1 MRLRLVARVAFRT
14 DPIVLRWHAAR
25 LAGPLLRT
33 LPPHWRLRLY
43 RGIVGR
49 PFRAGVFGD
58 RVERRVWPHGYVM
71 RLDLSDWMERCAA
84 ITALFYGIDTTL
96 VLQQRL
102 APGSVFLD
110 IGGNLGFLSLT
121 AAALVGE
128 QGRVIHVEPNPVLV
142 ARLRETLARNAIGNV
157 AIVEAAI
164 GEREGETAL
173 TVPIHHGK
181 TYLAE
186 GAGTPMRTG
195 DSLLPLIPDGAP
207 LLVKIDVE
215 GYEEKVLLGMPAL
228 RARPDTAFL
237 IEITDAWLRLRGGSA
252 RALIELMAGDGF
264 IAHHVGV
271 ARDGS
276 LQLTHIREPLPLKQ
290 YDLLFTRGIDAA
302 WIHPDGPESLCI
314 DSGPSPS
321 SGGL

>member
-1 MRLRLVARVAFRT
+1 MGHSVVARAAFRP

-49 PFRAGVFGD
+49 PFPAGVFAD
-58 RVERRVWPHGYVM
+58 QVERRVWPHGYAM
-71 RLDLSDWMERCAA
+71 RLDLRDWMERCAA
-84 ITALFYGIDTTL
+84 ITGVFYGLDTIL
-96 VLQQRL
+96 VLRQRL
-102 APGSVFLD
+102 APGTVFLD

-121 AAALVGE
+121 ASALVGA

-142 ARLRETLARNAIGNV
+142 ARLRETLARNGIGNIE
-157 AIVEAAI
+157 IVEAAI
-164 GEREGETAL
+164 GERDGETAL
-173 TVPIHHGK
+173 TLPIHHGK

-186 GAGTPMRTG
+186 GTGTAMRTG
-195 DSLLPLIPDGAP
+195 DSLLSMIPDGAP

-215 GYEEKVLLGMPAL
+215 GYEEKVLHGMPAI

-252 RALIELMAGDGF
+252 GALIELMARDGF
-264 IAHHVGV
+264 SACHVGV

-276 LQLTHIREPLPLKQ
+276 LRLTEIREPLPLKQ
-290 YDLLFTRGIDAA
+290 YDLLFTRVADAA
-302 WIHPDGPESLCI
+302 WVHPDGPESLCI
-314 DSGPSPS
+314 DSDPSPVS
-321 SGGL
+321 DAL

>member
-1 MRLRLVARVAFRT
+1 MGHSVVARVPFRP
-14 DPIVLRWHAAR
+14 DPIALRWQVAR
-25 LAGPLLRT
+25 MAGPLLRI

-49 PFRAGVFGD
+49 PFRAGVFAD

-71 RLDLSDWMERCAA
+71 RLDLGDWMERCAA
-84 ITALFYGIDTTL
+84 ITGLFYGIDTTL

-102 APGSVFLD
+102 APGSIFLD

-121 AAALVGE
+121 ASALVGE
-128 QGRVIHVEPNPVLV
+128 EGRVIHVEPNPALV
-142 ARLRETLARNAIGNV
+142 ARLRETLARNAVGNIH
-157 AIVEAAI
+157 IVEAAI
-164 GEREGETAL
+164 GEHDGETAL

-181 TYLAE
+181 TYLAQ
-186 GAGTPMRTG
+186 GTGTTMRTG

-215 GYEEKVLLGMPAL
+215 GYEEKVLHGMPAI

-252 RALIELMAGDGF
+252 GALIELMAGDGF
-264 IAHHVGV
+264 SAHHVAV

-276 LQLTHIREPLPLKQ
+276 LQLTETREPLPLKQ
-290 YDLLFTRGIDAA
+290 YDLLFTRGVAVVR
-302 WIHPDGPESLCI
+302 G
-314 DSGPSPS
+314 
-321 SGGL
+321 